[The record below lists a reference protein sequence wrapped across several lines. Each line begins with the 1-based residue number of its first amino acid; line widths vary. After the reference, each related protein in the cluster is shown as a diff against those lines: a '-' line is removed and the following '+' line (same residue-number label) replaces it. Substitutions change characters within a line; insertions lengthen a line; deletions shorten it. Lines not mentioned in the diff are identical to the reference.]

1 MSDPVV
7 IVLTGGLA
15 ATACALLG
23 PFLVLRRVALLGD
36 AVSHAVLPG
45 IVMVWLVA
53 QTRAPLAVVA
63 GAALFAVVCVL
74 AIDALRA
81 TGLVPPD
88 AAIGLVFPALFSLGV
103 LGVTRYADGIH
114 LDLDA
119 TIYGEIAFVPFDT
132 WEIAGQPV
140 ARAAVVLGVVVALN
154 LVLVTL
160 LWKELRATTFD
171 PEFARTVGLRPVLL
185 SRLLLLAVAVTAV
198 SAFEAVGAILVVTL
212 LIVPAAT
219 AYLLTDRLSVMVG
232 LAVGVGWVGAVA
244 GQVLAEAANSAIAGA
259 IGLVCTACFVL
270 ALFGSPRHGLLVRW
284 VRRARRRAASRSGWA
299 WCRSGMGRRG
309 PSRPTPRRPA
319 AEPAADHATA

>member
-1 MSDPVV
+1 MTDTAV
-7 IVLTGGLA
+7 IVLTA
-15 ATACALLG
+15 ALTGTACALLG

-45 IVMVWLVA
+45 IVLVWLVA

-114 LDLDA
+114 LDLDS
-119 TIYGEIAFVPFDT
+119 TIYGEIAFVPFAT
-132 WEIAGQPV
+132 VTVAGVPL
-140 ARAAVVLGVVVALN
+140 ARATVVLAVVVAVN
-154 LVLVTL
+154 LALVGL
-160 LWKELRATTFD
+160 LWKELKATTFD
-171 PEFARTVGLRPVLL
+171 PEFSRTVGLRPVLL

-219 AYLLTDRLSVMVG
+219 AYLLTDRLAVMV
-232 LAVGVGWVGAVA
+232 AVAVAVSWVGAVA
-244 GQVLAEAANSAIAGA
+244 GNALATATDSAISGA
-259 IGLVCTACFVL
+259 MGLACTACFVL
-270 ALFGSPRHGLLVRW
+270 ALLAAPRHGLVVRW
-284 VRRARRRAASRSGWA
+284 IRR
-299 WCRSGMGRRG
+299 GRR
-309 PSRPTPRRPA
+309 RRPA
-319 AEPAADHATA
+319 AAA